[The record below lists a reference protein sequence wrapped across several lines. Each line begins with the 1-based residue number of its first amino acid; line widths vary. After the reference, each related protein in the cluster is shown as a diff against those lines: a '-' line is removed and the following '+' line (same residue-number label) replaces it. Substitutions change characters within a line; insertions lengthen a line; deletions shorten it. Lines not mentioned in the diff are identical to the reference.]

1 MTGLDRRRFLKYAG
15 ATAAV
20 VGASA
25 LGLNYISQQTPSSV
39 SPTAS
44 TTSTAREL
52 TTTSSSLGN
61 SLSSSTEAN
70 QLASLQGRLFFDC
83 NGNGKQED
91 NEPSVGSAKVQLRNS
106 QGNVVAEAATDSSG
120 AFRIEDAPVGNYRL
134 FPVADTKFRY
144 LCRSVDEFSAV
155 SDGYAISLPEGTTE
169 LNVGLMEGFLTSP
182 VGRISVGRY
191 YDWDSRTGYVKWW
204 NGKQY
209 PYTNPIHGGW
219 DDDHTGTDF
228 DAPYRTP
235 VFAAAP
241 GVVVHAGLAGDQ
253 AIAQGDLSVDVSHG
267 YSFYTDYHHFSK
279 ILVSQN
285 QTVKRG
291 DIIGLVGSSGTF
303 YPHVHFEIYTDSGA
317 IYDPFKPIFP
327 LEEKSSGYWWATPTS
342 KHWVSVSLAKNPNL
356 LGYWTKADDPI
367 PPG

>member
-1 MTGLDRRRFLKYAG
+1 LDRRRFLKYASV
-15 ATAAV
+15 TAAV

-25 LGLNYISQQTPSSV
+25 LGLNYVSQQSPSMM
-39 SPTAS
+39 SP
-44 TTSTAREL
+44 TTSTTLMPRLRTTSASL
-52 TTTSSSLGN
+52 TTSAESS
-61 SLSSSTEAN
+61 
-70 QLASLQGRLFFDC
+70 QLVSLQGRLFFDY
-83 NGNGKQED
+83 NGNGKQDGE
-91 NEPSVGSAKVQLRNS
+91 EPAITGASVQLKDTD
-106 QGNVVAEAATDSSG
+106 GKVIAETLADSSG
-120 AFRIEDAPVGNYRL
+120 DYRL
-134 FPVADTKFRY
+134 DDVRTGPYTLHVEADKKFRY
-144 LCRSVDEFSAV
+144 MCDSPNGFAPLQQGWYVPLRQ
-155 SDGYAISLPEGTTE
+155 GTT
-169 LNVGLMEGFLTSP
+169 LNLGLMEGFLTSP
-182 VGRISVGRY
+182 VDSISIGRY
-191 YDWDSRTGYVKWW
+191 YDRDSRTGHVMWW

-209 PYTNPIHGGW
+209 RYTNPAHGGW

-235 VFAAAP
+235 VFAAAS

-267 YSFYTDYHHFSK
+267 HSFYTDCHHFSK

-285 QTVKRG
+285 QAVKRG

-317 IYDPFKPIFP
+317 IYDPFKPILP